1 MVHWK
6 SILALALI
14 LWLSLQGI
22 ASVAMPFCRHAER
35 TDVSAAL
42 GPDAHAA
49 ADHAAGVHDGSAAHH
64 HASGDASHGSGH
76 ASDHGSKLSC
86 NDCGTCQLAC
96 APAMAASVWHA
107 LASPATSQRIA
118 IDPSALL
125 TFVPEQPNPPPLRG

>member
-1 MVHWK
+1 MVRWK

-14 LWLSLQGI
+14 LWLPLQGI

-49 ADHAAGVHDGSAAHH
+49 DHATGAHREGSPRHHAGSDGSHAA
-64 HASGDASHGSGH
+64 GH
-76 ASDHGSKLSC
+76 ASDHGPKLSC

-96 APAMAASVWHA
+96 APAMACSLWRA

>member
-1 MVHWK
+1 MVRWK

-14 LWLSLQGI
+14 LWLPLQGI

-35 TDVSAAL
+35 TDVSADL

-49 ADHAAGVHDGSAAHH
+49 HHATGAHREGSPHH
-64 HASGDASHGSGH
+64 HAGSDGSH
-76 ASDHGSKLSC
+76 AADYGSKLSC

-96 APAMAASVWHA
+96 APAMAASLWRA

>member
-1 MVHWK
+1 MARWK

-14 LWLSLQGI
+14 LWLPLQGI

-35 TDVSAAL
+35 TDVSAAF
-42 GPDAHAA
+42 GTDAY
-49 ADHAAGVHDGSAAHH
+49 ADYAPGAHRDGSQHH
-64 HASGDASHGSGH
+64 HDASEDSHNAGHG
-76 ASDHGSKLSC
+76 SDHGSILSC

-96 APAMAASVWHA
+96 APAVPSPLWQA
-107 LASPATSQRIA
+107 LAPPATSQRIA